1 MRNSRIFDIE
11 IMTGRNKRKLS
22 GGFSQK
28 SRSKVIRSNS
38 MNAVGG
44 QLCLSQ
50 DDNKTA
56 SQGYTCA
63 AGLDCPIDLDSVGS
77 QGSTSQCTSHTT
89 AGTSK
94 GYTIK
99 CKHCV
104 EEINMNAEDSE
115 ISHLQCCICD
125 CFYHGECLSIPQT
138 LMSQLYIVIE
148 VGGWSCSPCRR
159 SLRSKKPAEPCVP
172 SNKPATSSDNNISSE
187 ISNIKNQ
194 LKSIT
199 EFLTSNFFCAKN
211 RSCDTCEYGHWT
223 EVGQYQWIS

>member
-56 SQGYTCA
+56 SQAYTSA

-89 AGTSK
+89 SGTSK

-99 CKHCV
+99 CKHCA

-125 CFYHGECLSIPQT
+125 CFYHGEMFIH
-138 LMSQLYIVIE
+138 
-148 VGGWSCSPCRR
+148 
-159 SLRSKKPAEPCVP
+159 
-172 SNKPATSSDNNISSE
+172 
-187 ISNIKNQ
+187 
-194 LKSIT
+194 
-199 EFLTSNFFCAKN
+199 TSNFNVAVIH
-211 RSCDTCEYGHWT
+211 CDRGWWLVLLAVSAEPAFQETSGTLCSFEQAGNLI
-223 EVGQYQWIS
+223 G